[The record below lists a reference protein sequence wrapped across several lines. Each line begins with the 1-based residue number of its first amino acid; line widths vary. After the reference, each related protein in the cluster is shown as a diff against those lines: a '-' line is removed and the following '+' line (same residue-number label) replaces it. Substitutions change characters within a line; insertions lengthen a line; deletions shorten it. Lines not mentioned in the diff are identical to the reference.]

1 MKEKENIKLAFFLN
15 FGFSIF
21 ELIGGLLTNSVSIFS
36 DAIHDF
42 GDSLSIGISYILENI
57 STKEKDKKYTYG
69 YKRYSVIGALLT
81 SIILIVSAVV
91 VIFNAVMRLFNPIEV
106 KITGMFL
113 FAIFG
118 IGINGYAAFKTSK
131 SESLNE
137 KSVNLHMFEDVLGW
151 VAVLLGAMLIKI
163 TGWNIIDPILSI
175 LIAIYIGYEAFKN
188 VLKVGDVILE
198 KAPSTVDVDVIKEKV
213 SKVANVLNVHHI
225 HVWSIDGVEKYLT
238 MHVLVNK
245 NVTKKNYESVK
256 NNIKECLEKHDINHS
271 TIEIEY
277 EDCNIETCE

>member
-15 FGFSIF
+15 LGFSIF

-69 YKRYSVIGALLT
+69 YKRYSVLGALIT
-81 SIILIVSAVV
+81 SVILIVSAVV
-91 VIFNAVMRLFNPIEV
+91 VIFNAMMRIFNPVEV
-106 KITGMFL
+106 NLTVMFL

-118 IGINGYAAFKTSK
+118 IGINGYAAYKTSK

-151 VAVLLGAMLIKI
+151 VAVLIGSMLIKI

-175 LIAIYIGYEAFKN
+175 IIATYIGYEAIKN
-188 VLKVGDVILE
+188 LLEVGNVILE
-198 KAPSTVDVDVIKEKV
+198 KAPASVDVDVIKDEV
-213 SKVANVLNVHHI
+213 SKVNNVLNVHHI
-225 HVWSIDGVEKYLT
+225 HVWSIDGVENFLT

-245 NVTKKNYESVK
+245 NVTKKNYETVK
-256 NNIKECLEKHDINHS
+256 KNIKECLKKYEINHS

-277 EDCNIETCE
+277 EDCKNVTCE